1 MLLRVN
7 GLVQR
12 GRLGVW
18 LSAGEN
24 LRQGHLSGW
33 GASCAT
39 DKTSNRAGDVAQLG
53 ENLASILEALV

>member
-1 MLLRVN
+1 MN

-24 LRQGHLSGW
+24 LRQGDLSSW

-53 ENLASILEALV
+53 EYLSSILEVLV